1 MVDKVE
7 GRVRKRVADEV
18 REEVVVQVREELKP
32 DLDRVEEEWNRIRD
46 EVRAVLQRQYH
57 ELAVKRQEIEEERL
71 QVREEEMARV
81 RVEFAMNVG
90 AENAAPVGGDGA
102 VEGGAPDE
110 VEVVDQVVAA
120 PAAGVEEEPLVEA
133 VGAGAGDFDM
143 EAFLA
148 VSGYGVVSL
157 GGELEGDEGV
167 REPVV
172 KSEPVAWGG
181 VVAEPDGV
189 QEEMDDPPGASKTGI
204 SGLWTLICTCR
215 RLLFKAVNRA
225 SGPVWPVSS
234 VMGKR
239 GWQSLWVW
247 RGMVSTG
254 RRSPACRAG
263 SSICWSWWG
272 V

>member
-1 MVDKVE
+1 MDEVK

-18 REEVVVQVREELKP
+18 REELVVQVREELKP
-32 DLDRVEEEWNRIRD
+32 DLDRVEEERNRIRD
-46 EVRAVLQRQYH
+46 EERAVLQRQYH
-57 ELAVKRQEIEEERL
+57 ELAEKRQEIEEERL

-81 RVEFAMNVG
+81 RVEFATNVG

-133 VGAGAGDFDM
+133 VGAVAGDFDM

-167 REPVV
+167 REPVAMF
-172 KSEPVAWGG
+172 EPVGGGG

-225 SGPVWPVSS
+225 SGPFWPVS
-234 VMGKR
+234 R
-239 GWQSLWVW
+239 GLGNWGWESLWSWKKTGV
-247 RGMVSTG
+247 TG
-254 RRSPACRAG
+254 RRTPACRAR
-263 SSICWSWWG
+263 SSI
-272 V
+272 